1 MASFFLTIQHAME
14 LLVQA
19 IDNTG
24 STDPL
29 KVARAMEGAR
39 YEGVTGEVWIRED
52 NHQLLQPLY
61 VSTLKKM
68 GDGGVKYDVE
78 RTGMGPK
85 TDFRVE
91 AADTA
96 LPTTCEM
103 KRR

>member
-1 MASFFLTIQHAME
+1 ME

-19 IDNTG
+19 IEKNG

-29 KVARAMEGAR
+29 AISRTLEGAR
-39 YEGVTGEVWIRED
+39 YKGVTGEVWIRED

-61 VSTLKKM
+61 VSTLKKI
-68 GDGGVKYDVE
+68 GEEGVKYDVE

-96 LPTTCEM
+96 LATTCQM
-103 KRR
+103 QRP